1 VGRGWGSSE
10 SDAATRSTPAVSIH
24 HRATKTITIAATR
37 RIMADR
43 KKPPVLLMMLPLVG
57 LGVLLAVQYFTATR
71 AQTEEPTT
79 VQAPV
84 QAPVPTEAQA
94 PEEQAPEE
102 QAPEKPEGTAGEA
115 APAQLSPTDSRSRVR
130 SQRLYRLENDQFVAS
145 FTDLNTAMVSL
156 EVKGERYLDEE
167 GNPFELVT
175 TDKEAY
181 LPLAP
186 SFSGVKVPADARWKI
201 VESSS
206 ERLSFQWAG
215 DGVSVTR
222 TWELA
227 EPPYQLHS
235 TIEVRNNDPNSRSV
249 GLGITSAHYVRR
261 EAEKGGFFGRP
272 SPALSHGICQ
282 RGDETIRED
291 REGLLSEDESRPMQP
306 HSYGPGVDYVALSSV
321 YFAIIAA
328 PEGQTAERCDMLTTE
343 RGGTLNEPDGSLF
356 EARLAYAPLEMS
368 SGETATF
375 RTAVYAGPKDFDAL
389 EQFGHGASNVIDLGW
404 FSFIARGMSW
414 LLRTIYGFIGNWGV
428 AIILLTLLVRV
439 LLLPFVIPQFRNMAK
454 QRALKPEI
462 DKINELFK
470 DDREKKGAAMMEL
483 WRKHKVN
490 PLGGCLPV
498 LLQMPIFFALY
509 QTLSTSIELYHAPFV
524 WWWSDLSSPDPFYVL
539 PIILGALMFI
549 QQKLTPIQ
557 MEATQAK
564 VMLYAMP
571 LMMTFFMLL
580 LPAGLCLYMVTSSAV
595 GITQQRYMYWKMDQ
609 ETSALATTSG
619 DTDDDSDQ
627 AADKAD
633 AAAPKRA
640 KPRRKKRTRR
650 GRA

>member
-1 VGRGWGSSE
+1 M
-10 SDAATRSTPAVSIH
+10 D
-24 HRATKTITIAATR
+24 
-37 RIMADR
+37 DR
-43 KKPPVLLMMLPLVG
+43 KQPPVGLMLLPLVA
-57 LGVLLAVQYFTATR
+57 LGAMLAVQYFAPPK
-71 AQTEEPTT
+71 AQTEEP
-79 VQAPV
+79 A
-84 QAPVPTEAQA
+84 A
-94 PEEQAPEE
+94 EQAPEQAANEAPE
-102 QAPEKPEGTAGEA
+102 QAAEPGD
-115 APAQLSPTDSRSRVR
+115 APAQLSPIDSRSRTEN
-130 SQRLYRLENDQFVAS
+130 QQLHQLEDDRFVAS

-156 EVKGERYLDEE
+156 QVKGERYLDKE
-167 GNPFELVT
+167 GHPFELVT
-175 TDKEAY
+175 TDKESY

-186 SFSGVKVPADARWKI
+186 SFSGVTVPPDARWEV
-201 VESSS
+201 VESSK
-206 ERLSFQWAG
+206 ERIRFQWAG

-227 EPPYQLHS
+227 QPPYQLRS
-235 TIEVRNNDPNSRSV
+235 SIEVRNDRPDARSV
-249 GLGITSAHYVRR
+249 GLSITSAHYVRR
-261 EAEKGGFFGRP
+261 ADEKGGFFGRP
-272 SPALSHGICQ
+272 SPVLSHGICQ
-282 RGDETIRED
+282 QGDETIRED
-291 REGLLSEDESRPMQP
+291 RDGLLSEDEARPMQP
-306 HSYGPGVDYVALSSV
+306 QSYGPGVEYVALSNV

-328 PEGQTAERCDMLTTE
+328 PEGETAERCDMLSSD
-343 RGGTLNEPDGSLF
+343 RGGTMKDPDGSLF
-356 EARLAYAPLEMS
+356 ETKLAYAPKDIGP
-368 SGETATF
+368 GETVTF
-375 RTAVYAGPKDFDAL
+375 RTAVYAGPKDYDAL
-389 EQFGHGASNVIDLGW
+389 QEFGHLASNVIDLGW

-462 DKINELFK
+462 DKINELYK

-509 QTLSTSIELYHAPFV
+509 QTLSTSIELYHAPFI
-524 WWWSDLSSPDPFYVL
+524 WWWIDLSSPDPLYVL

-549 QQKLTPIQ
+549 QQKLTPVQ
-557 MEATQAK
+557 MDATQAK

-580 LPAGLCLYMVTSSAV
+580 LPTGLCLYMVTSSAI
-595 GITQQRYMYWKMDQ
+595 GITQQRYMYWKMDK
-609 ETSALATTSG
+609 ETAALATVSG
-619 DTDDDSDQ
+619 DSTDDNDDH
-627 AADKAD
+627 AADD
-633 AAAPKRA
+633 SEAASPKQA

>member
-1 VGRGWGSSE
+1 M
-10 SDAATRSTPAVSIH
+10 D
-24 HRATKTITIAATR
+24 
-37 RIMADR
+37 DR
-43 KKPPVLLMMLPLVG
+43 KNPPIWLMMLPLIG
-57 LGVLLAVQYFTATR
+57 LGVLLTYQYFAPKPPPPEPTPAAASASATVTATGAAAAEVAPSDAAAR
-71 AQTEEPTT
+71 AD
-79 VQAPV
+79 A
-84 QAPVPTEAQA
+84 
-94 PEEQAPEE
+94 EQRYE
-102 QAPEKPEGTAGEA
+102 
-115 APAQLSPTDSRSRVR
+115 
-130 SQRLYRLENDQFVAS
+130 LENDRVIAS
-145 FTDLNTAMVSL
+145 FTNLNTAMVSL
-156 EVKGERYLDEE
+156 KVKGDRYLDAD
-167 GNPFELVT
+167 GNHHELVT
-175 TDKEAY
+175 TEKEQY

-186 SFSGVKVPADARWKI
+186 ELSGVTIPADAVWSVAEATKDR
-201 VESSS
+201 V
-206 ERLSFQWAG
+206 RFHWAG

-227 EPPYQLHS
+227 EPPYQLLS
-235 TIEVRNNDPNSRSV
+235 AIEVRNDASSSKSI

-282 RGDETIRED
+282 YGEETIRED
-291 REGLLSEDESRPMQP
+291 REGLLSEDETRPMQP
-306 HSYGPGVDYVALSSV
+306 HSFGPGVEFVALSSV

-328 PEGQTAERCDMLTTE
+328 PEGATAERCDLLSSD
-343 RGGTLNEPDGSLF
+343 RGGTVQDPDGSLF
-356 EARLAYAPLEMS
+356 ESRLVYAPQQLAP
-368 SGETATF
+368 GTTATF
-375 RTAVYAGPKDFDAL
+375 RTAVYAGPKDYDAL
-389 EQFGHGASNVIDLGW
+389 ETFGHQATNVIDLGW

-414 LLRTIYGFIGNWGV
+414 LLRAIYGFVGNWGF
-428 AIILLTLLVRV
+428 AIVLLTLLVRV
-439 LLLPFVIPQFRNMAK
+439 LLLPAVIPQFKNMAK

-462 DKINELFK
+462 DKINELYK

-524 WWWSDLSSPDPFYVL
+524 LWWTDLSSPDPFYVL
-539 PIILGALMFI
+539 PITLGALMFI
-549 QQKLTPIQ
+549 QQKLTPVQ
-557 MEATQAK
+557 MDATQAK

-580 LPAGLCLYMVTSSAV
+580 LPTGLCLYMVTSSAV

-609 ETSALATTSG
+609 GPPLLA
-619 DTDDDSDQ
+619 TDDDGDDDGDDDQ
-627 AADKAD
+627 AADDSK

-640 KPRRKKRTRR
+640 KPRGKKRTRR

>member
-1 VGRGWGSSE
+1 MDERK
-10 SDAATRSTPAVSIH
+10 PLP
-24 HRATKTITIAATR
+24 IA
-37 RIMADR
+37 
-43 KKPPVLLMMLPLVG
+43 LLVLPLVA
-57 LGVLLAVQYFTATR
+57 LGAMLAVQYFSPPK
-71 AQTEEPTT
+71 AQTEEP
-79 VQAPV
+79 A
-84 QAPVPTEAQA
+84 TERAA
-94 PEEQAPEE
+94 EQAPEE
-102 QAPEKPEGTAGEA
+102 ASQDSENTAGEA
-115 APAQLSPTDSRSRVR
+115 TPAQLLPTDSRSRTE
-130 SQRLYRLENDQFVAS
+130 SQQLYTLENNRLIAS
-145 FTDLNTAMVSL
+145 FTNLNTAMVGL
-156 EVKGERYLDEE
+156 QVKGERYLDEE

-186 SFSGVKVPADARWKI
+186 VLSGVTVPPDAHWQ
-201 VESSS
+201 VLEASNQ
-206 ERLSFQWAG
+206 RLRFQWAG
-215 DGVSVTR
+215 DGVLVTR

-235 TIEVRNNDPNSRSV
+235 SIDVRNDDPRARSI
-249 GLGITSAHYVRR
+249 GLSITSAHYVRR
-261 EAEKGGFFGRP
+261 EDEKGGFIGRP

-282 RGDETIRED
+282 QGDETIRED
-291 REGLLSEDESRPMQP
+291 RDGLLSEDESRPMQP
-306 HSYGPGVDYVALSSV
+306 HSYGPGVEYVALSSV

-328 PEGQTAERCDMLTTE
+328 PEGQTAERCDMLATE
-343 RGGTLNEPDGSLF
+343 RGGTLEDPDGSLF
-356 EARLAYAPLEMS
+356 EAKLVYAPQEIG

-375 RTAVYAGPKDFDAL
+375 RTAVYAGPKDYDAL
-389 EQFGHGASNVIDLGW
+389 QEFGHLASNVIDLGW

-462 DKINELFK
+462 DKINELYK

-524 WWWSDLSSPDPFYVL
+524 LWWVDLSSPDPMYVL
-539 PIILGALMFI
+539 PIILGALMFM
-549 QQKLTPIQ
+549 QQKLTPVQ
-557 MEATQAK
+557 MDATQAK

-571 LMMTFFMLL
+571 LMMTFFMLM
-580 LPAGLCLYMVTSSAV
+580 LPTGLCLYMVTSSAI

-609 ETSALATTSG
+609 ETAALVTTS
-619 DTDDDSDQ
+619 DDPDDDDSDH
-627 AADKAD
+627 AADD
-633 AAAPKRA
+633 SEAASPKQA

>member
-1 VGRGWGSSE
+1 M
-10 SDAATRSTPAVSIH
+10 
-24 HRATKTITIAATR
+24 R
-37 RIMADR
+37 RIMDD
-43 KKPPVLLMMLPLVG
+43 KKQLPIALLMLPLVA
-57 LGVLLAVQYFTATR
+57 LGAMLAVQYFAPPK
-71 AQTEEPTT
+71 AQTEEPAAE
-79 VQAPV
+79 QAR
-84 QAPVPTEAQA
+84 
-94 PEEQAPEE
+94 EQAPEQPE
-102 QAPEKPEGTAGEA
+102 ATADAPV
-115 APAQLSPTDSRSRVR
+115 PAQLSPTDSRSRAE
-130 SQRLYRLENDQFVAS
+130 SQKLFRLEDDRVVVS
-145 FTDLNTAMVSL
+145 FTDLNTAMASL
-156 EVKGERYLDEE
+156 QVKGERYLDEE

-175 TDKEAY
+175 ADKEAY

-186 SFSGVKVPADARWKI
+186 AFSGVKVPPDARWRV
-201 VESSS
+201 VESSNDKL
-206 ERLSFQWAG
+206 RFQWAG

-227 EPPYQLHS
+227 EPPYQLRS
-235 TIEVRNNDPNSRSV
+235 SIEVRNDDSRARSV
-249 GLGITSAHYVRR
+249 GLDITSAHYVRR
-261 EAEKGGFFGRP
+261 EDEKGGFFGRP

-282 RGDETIRED
+282 QADETIRED
-291 REGLLSEDESRPMQP
+291 RDGLLSEDPARPLQP

-321 YFAIIAA
+321 YFAIVAA
-328 PEGQTAERCDMLTTE
+328 PEGETAERCDLLTTE
-343 RGGTLNEPDGSLF
+343 RGGTLKEPDGSLF
-356 EARLAYAPLEMS
+356 ETTLAYAPQEIGT
-368 SGETATF
+368 GETVTF

-389 EQFGHGASNVIDLGW
+389 EQFGHQASNIIDLGW
-404 FSFIARGMSW
+404 FSFIAKGMSW
-414 LLRTIYGFIGNWGV
+414 LLRTIYGFVGNWGV

-439 LLLPFVIPQFRNMAK
+439 LLLPAVIPQFRNMAK

-462 DKINELFK
+462 DKINELYK

-524 WWWSDLSSPDPFYVL
+524 LWWVDLSSPDPMYVL
-539 PIILGALMFI
+539 PVMLGALMFV
-549 QQKLTPIQ
+549 QQKLTPVQ
-557 MEATQAK
+557 MDATQAK

-580 LPAGLCLYMVTSSAV
+580 LPTGLCLYMVTSSAI

-609 ETSALATTSG
+609 ETAALATAPDDA
-619 DTDDDSDQ
+619 DTDEPDHAADDSD
-627 AADKAD
+627 AAS
-633 AAAPKRA
+633 PKQA

>member
-1 VGRGWGSSE
+1 MDE
-10 SDAATRSTPAVSIH
+10 KKQPP
-24 HRATKTITIAATR
+24 IA
-37 RIMADR
+37 
-43 KKPPVLLMMLPLVG
+43 LLMLPLVA
-57 LGVLLAVQYFTATR
+57 LGAMLAFQYFAPPK
-71 AQTEEPTT
+71 AQTEEPATE
-79 VQAPV
+79 QA
-84 QAPVPTEAQA
+84 A
-94 PEEQAPEE
+94 EQAPE
-102 QAPEKPEGTAGEA
+102 QPKA
-115 APAQLSPTDSRSRVR
+115 ANDDTTPAQLSPTDSRSRAA
-130 SQRLYRLENDQFVAS
+130 SQKLYRLEDDRIVAS
-145 FTDLNTAMVSL
+145 FTDLNTALVSL
-156 EVKGERYLDEE
+156 QVKGDRYLDEE

-186 SFSGVKVPADARWKI
+186 SLSGVAVPPDARWQV
-201 VESSS
+201 VESSN
-206 ERLSFQWAG
+206 ERLRFEWAG
-215 DGVSVTR
+215 DEVSVTR

-227 EPPYQLHS
+227 EPPYQLRS
-235 TIEVRNNDPNSRSV
+235 SIEVRNDEPQVRTV
-249 GLGITSAHYVRR
+249 GLSITSAHYVRR
-261 EAEKGGFFGRP
+261 EDEKGGFFGRP

-282 RGDETIRED
+282 QGDETIRED
-291 REGLLSEDESRPMQP
+291 RDGLLSEDELRPMQP
-306 HSYGPGVDYVALSSV
+306 HSFGPGVEYVALSSV

-343 RGGTLNEPDGSLF
+343 RGGTLKDPDGSLF
-356 EARLAYAPLEMS
+356 EARLAYAPQEIG
-368 SGETATF
+368 SGDTITF

-389 EQFGHGASNVIDLGW
+389 EEFGHSASNVIDLGW

-439 LLLPFVIPQFRNMAK
+439 LLLPAVIPQFRNMAK

-462 DKINELFK
+462 DKINELYK

-509 QTLSTSIELYHAPFV
+509 QTLSTSIELYHAPFI
-524 WWWSDLSSPDPFYVL
+524 WWWSDLSSPDPMYVL
-539 PIILGALMFI
+539 PLMLGALMFI
-549 QQKLTPIQ
+549 QQKLTPVQ
-557 MEATQAK
+557 MDATQAK

-580 LPAGLCLYMVTSSAV
+580 LPTGLCLYMVTSSAI

-609 ETSALATTSG
+609 ETSALATTSD
-619 DTDDDSDQ
+619 DTDIDPDTDESDQ
-627 AADKAD
+627 AAAD
-633 AAAPKRA
+633 SEAASPKRA

>member
-1 VGRGWGSSE
+1 M
-10 SDAATRSTPAVSIH
+10 D
-24 HRATKTITIAATR
+24 
-37 RIMADR
+37 DR
-43 KKPPVLLMMLPLVG
+43 KKPPIALLVLPLVA
-57 LGVLLAVQYFTATR
+57 LGAMLAVQYFAPPK
-71 AQTEEPTT
+71 AQTEEPAAEQVAGQT
-79 VQAPV
+79 
-84 QAPVPTEAQA
+84 
-94 PEEQAPEE
+94 EEQAPEDSVDT
-102 QAPEKPEGTAGEA
+102 GGEA
-115 APAQLSPTDSRSRVR
+115 APAQLAPVDARSRAK
-130 SQRLYRLENDQFVAS
+130 SQQLYKLENDRFVAS
-145 FTDLNTAMVSL
+145 FTNLNTAMVSL
-156 EVKGERYLDEE
+156 QVKGERYLDEE

-186 SFSGVKVPADARWKI
+186 VLSGVTVPPDAHWQV
-201 VESSS
+201 VEASN
-206 ERLSFQWAG
+206 ERLRFQWAG

-222 TWELA
+222 TWDLA

-235 TIEVRNNDPNSRSV
+235 SIEVRNDDPRARSI
-249 GLGITSAHYVRR
+249 GLSITSAHYVRR
-261 EAEKGGFFGRP
+261 EDEKGGFIGRP

-282 RGDETIRED
+282 QGDETIRED
-291 REGLLSEDESRPMQP
+291 RDGLLSEDESRPMQP
-306 HSYGPGVDYVALSSV
+306 HSYGPGVEYVALSSV

-328 PEGQTAERCDMLTTE
+328 PEGQTAERCDMLATE
-343 RGGTLNEPDGSLF
+343 RGGTLEDPDGSLF
-356 EARLAYAPLEMS
+356 ETKLAYPPQEVG
-368 SGETATF
+368 SGDTVAF

-389 EQFGHGASNVIDLGW
+389 EEFGHQASNVIDLGW

-462 DKINELFK
+462 DKINELYK

-524 WWWSDLSSPDPFYVL
+524 FWWSDLSSPDPLYVL

-549 QQKLTPIQ
+549 QQKLTPVQ
-557 MEATQAK
+557 MDATQAK

-571 LMMTFFMLL
+571 LMMTFFMLM
-580 LPAGLCLYMVTSSAV
+580 LPTGLCLYMVTSSAI

-609 ETSALATTSG
+609 ETAALATTPD
-619 DTDDDSDQ
+619 DTDDDDSDH
-627 AADKAD
+627 AADD
-633 AAAPKRA
+633 SEAASPKQA

>member
-1 VGRGWGSSE
+1 MDE
-10 SDAATRSTPAVSIH
+10 
-24 HRATKTITIAATR
+24 
-37 RIMADR
+37 R
-43 KKPPVLLMMLPLVG
+43 KPLPVALLVLPLVA
-57 LGVLLAVQYFTATR
+57 LGAMLAVQYFSPPK
-71 AQTEEPTT
+71 AQTEEP
-79 VQAPV
+79 A
-84 QAPVPTEAQA
+84 TERAA
-94 PEEQAPEE
+94 EQAPEE
-102 QAPEKPEGTAGEA
+102 ASQDSENTAGEA
-115 APAQLSPTDSRSRVR
+115 TPAQLLPTDSRSRTE
-130 SQRLYRLENDQFVAS
+130 SQQLYTLENDRLIAS
-145 FTDLNTAMVSL
+145 FTNLNTAMVSL
-156 EVKGERYLDEE
+156 QVKGERYLDEE

-186 SFSGVKVPADARWKI
+186 VLSGVTVPPDAHWQ
-201 VESSS
+201 VLEASNQ
-206 ERLSFQWAG
+206 RLRFQWAG
-215 DGVSVTR
+215 DGVLVTR

-235 TIEVRNNDPNSRSV
+235 SIDVRNDDPRARSI
-249 GLGITSAHYVRR
+249 GLSITSAHYVRR
-261 EAEKGGFFGRP
+261 EDEKGGFIGRP

-282 RGDETIRED
+282 QGDETIRED
-291 REGLLSEDESRPMQP
+291 RDGLLSEDESRPMQP
-306 HSYGPGVDYVALSSV
+306 HSYGPGVEYVALSSV

-328 PEGQTAERCDMLTTE
+328 PEGQTAERCDMLATE
-343 RGGTLNEPDGSLF
+343 RGGTLEDPDGSLF
-356 EARLAYAPLEMS
+356 EAKLVYAPQEIG

-375 RTAVYAGPKDFDAL
+375 RTAVYAGPKDYDAL
-389 EQFGHGASNVIDLGW
+389 QEFGHLASNVIDLGW

-462 DKINELFK
+462 DKINELYK

-524 WWWSDLSSPDPFYVL
+524 LWWVDLSSPDPMYVL

-549 QQKLTPIQ
+549 QQKLTPVQ
-557 MEATQAK
+557 MDATQAK

-571 LMMTFFMLL
+571 LMMTFFMLM
-580 LPAGLCLYMVTSSAV
+580 LPTGLCLYMVTSSAI

-609 ETSALATTSG
+609 ETAALVTTS
-619 DTDDDSDQ
+619 DDPDDDDSDH
-627 AADKAD
+627 AADD
-633 AAAPKRA
+633 SEAASPKQA

>member
-1 VGRGWGSSE
+1 M
-10 SDAATRSTPAVSIH
+10 D
-24 HRATKTITIAATR
+24 
-37 RIMADR
+37 DR
-43 KKPPVLLMMLPLVG
+43 KQPPVALLMLPLVA
-57 LGVLLAVQYFTATR
+57 LGAMLAFQYFAPPK
-71 AQTEEPTT
+71 AQTEEP
-79 VQAPV
+79 VA
-84 QAPVPTEAQA
+84 
-94 PEEQAPEE
+94 EQA
-102 QAPEKPEGTAGEA
+102 
-115 APAQLSPTDSRSRVR
+115 AQPTDEKAPDDSTDAASEASGAEISATDARSRTE
-130 SQRLYRLENDQFVAS
+130 SQELYKLENDQFIAS
-145 FTDLNTAMVSL
+145 FTNLNTAMVSL
-156 EVKGERYLDEE
+156 QVKGERYLDQE

-186 SFSGVKVPADARWKI
+186 VLSGVTVPPDAVWQVI
-201 VESSS
+201 ESSN
-206 ERLSFQWAG
+206 ERLRFQWAG

-235 TIEVRNNDPNSRSV
+235 SIEVRNDDPRARSI
-249 GLGITSAHYVRR
+249 GLSITSAHYVRR
-261 EAEKGGFFGRP
+261 EDEKGGFFGRP

-282 RGDETIRED
+282 QGDETIRED
-291 REGLLSEDESRPMQP
+291 RDGLLSEDELRPMQP
-306 HSYGPGVDYVALSSV
+306 HSYGPGVEYVALSSV

-328 PEGQTAERCDMLTTE
+328 PEGQTAERCDILTTE
-343 RGGTLNEPDGSLF
+343 RGGTVKEPDGSLF
-356 EARLAYAPLEMS
+356 EARLAYAPQEIG
-368 SGETATF
+368 SGETVAF
-375 RTAVYAGPKDFDAL
+375 RTAVYAGPKDYDAL
-389 EQFGHGASNVIDLGW
+389 QEFGHLASNVIDLGW

-462 DKINELFK
+462 DKINELYK

-524 WWWSDLSSPDPFYVL
+524 LWWVDLSSPDPLYVL

-549 QQKLTPIQ
+549 QQKLTPVQ
-557 MEATQAK
+557 MDATQAK

-580 LPAGLCLYMVTSSAV
+580 LPTGLCLYMVTSSAI

-609 ETSALATTSG
+609 ETAALATSS
-619 DTDDDSDQ
+619 DDADDNDSDQ
-627 AADKAD
+627 AAEDSKA
-633 AAAPKRA
+633 AEPKRA

>member
-1 VGRGWGSSE
+1 M
-10 SDAATRSTPAVSIH
+10 D
-24 HRATKTITIAATR
+24 
-37 RIMADR
+37 DR
-43 KKPPVLLMMLPLVG
+43 KRPPMTLMVLPLVA
-57 LGVLLAVQYFTATR
+57 LVALVVVQQFMPPKAETGEVVAQKAETPADTTPAPPRLNPEDTR
-71 AQTEEPTT
+71 AR
-79 VQAPV
+79 
-84 QAPVPTEAQA
+84 
-94 PEEQAPEE
+94 
-102 QAPEKPEGTAGEA
+102 GESQ
-115 APAQLSPTDSRSRVR
+115 QLF
-130 SQRLYRLENDQFVAS
+130 QLENDRLVAT

-156 EVKGERYLDEE
+156 QVKGDRYLDEE

-175 TDKEAY
+175 TDKERY

-186 SFSGVKVPADARWKI
+186 LFSGVTIPPDAQWTAI
-201 VESSS
+201 EATD
-206 ERLSFQWAG
+206 ERIRFHWAG
-215 DGVSVTR
+215 DGVSITR

-227 EPPYQLHS
+227 EPPYQLLS
-235 TIEVRNNDPNSRSV
+235 SIEIRNDEAETKTIGVD
-249 GLGITSAHYVRR
+249 ITSAHYVRR
-261 EAEKGGFFGRP
+261 EDEKGGFFGRP

-282 RGDETIRED
+282 KGDETIRED

-306 HSYGPGVDYVALSSV
+306 HSFGPGIDFVALSNV

-328 PEGQTAERCDMLTTE
+328 PDKGTAERCDMLTTN
-343 RGGTLNEPDGSLF
+343 RGGTVREPDGSLF
-356 EARLAYAPLEMS
+356 EAKLAYAPREI
-368 SGETATF
+368 GPGDTATF
-375 RTAVYAGPKDFDAL
+375 GTAVYAGPKDYEAL
-389 EQFGHGASNVIDLGW
+389 QGFGHNAVNVIDLGW

-414 LLRTIYGFIGNWGV
+414 LLRAIYGFVANWGL
-428 AIILLTLLVRV
+428 AIILLTVLVRV

-462 DKINELFK
+462 DKINELYK

-524 WWWSDLSSPDPFYVL
+524 WWWSDLSAPDPFYVL
-539 PIILGALMFI
+539 PVVLGALMFI
-549 QQKLTPIQ
+549 QQKLTPVQ
-557 MEATQAK
+557 MDATQAK

-580 LPAGLCLYMVTSSAV
+580 LPTGLCLYMVTSSAI
-595 GITQQRYMYWKMDQ
+595 GITQQRYMYWRMDQ
-609 ETSALATTSG
+609 EAPIPEASTDKG
-619 DTDDDSDQ
+619 GDDDTDQ
-627 AADKAD
+627 AAEKVK

-640 KPRRKKRTRR
+640 QPRRKKRTRR

>member
-1 VGRGWGSSE
+1 M
-10 SDAATRSTPAVSIH
+10 D
-24 HRATKTITIAATR
+24 
-37 RIMADR
+37 DR
-43 KKPPVLLMMLPLVG
+43 KNPPIWLMMLPLIG
-57 LGVLLAVQYFTATR
+57 LGVLLTYQYFAPKPPPPEPTPASASATVTATGAAAAEVAPSDAAAR
-71 AQTEEPTT
+71 AD
-79 VQAPV
+79 A
-84 QAPVPTEAQA
+84 
-94 PEEQAPEE
+94 EQRYE
-102 QAPEKPEGTAGEA
+102 
-115 APAQLSPTDSRSRVR
+115 
-130 SQRLYRLENDQFVAS
+130 LENDRVIAS
-145 FTDLNTAMVSL
+145 FTNLNTAMVSL
-156 EVKGERYLDEE
+156 KVKGDRYLDAD
-167 GNPFELVT
+167 GNHHELVT
-175 TDKEAY
+175 TEKEQY

-186 SFSGVKVPADARWKI
+186 ELSGVTIPADAVWSVAEATKDR
-201 VESSS
+201 V
-206 ERLSFQWAG
+206 RFHWAG

-227 EPPYQLHS
+227 EPPYQLLS
-235 TIEVRNNDPNSRSV
+235 AIEVRNDASSSKSI

-282 RGDETIRED
+282 YGEETIRED
-291 REGLLSEDESRPMQP
+291 REGLLSEDETRPMQP
-306 HSYGPGVDYVALSSV
+306 HSFGPGVEFVALSSV

-328 PEGQTAERCDMLTTE
+328 PEGATAERCDLLSSD
-343 RGGTLNEPDGSLF
+343 RGGTVQDPDGSLF
-356 EARLAYAPLEMS
+356 ESRLVYAPQQLAP
-368 SGETATF
+368 GTTATF
-375 RTAVYAGPKDFDAL
+375 RTAVYAGPKDYDAL
-389 EQFGHGASNVIDLGW
+389 ETFGHQATNVIDLGW

-414 LLRTIYGFIGNWGV
+414 LLRAIYGFVGNWGF
-428 AIILLTLLVRV
+428 AIVLLTLLVRV
-439 LLLPFVIPQFRNMAK
+439 LLLPAVIPQFKNMAK

-462 DKINELFK
+462 DKINELYK

-524 WWWSDLSSPDPFYVL
+524 LWWTDLSSPDPFYVL
-539 PIILGALMFI
+539 PITLGALMFI
-549 QQKLTPIQ
+549 QQKLTPVQ
-557 MEATQAK
+557 MDATQAK

-580 LPAGLCLYMVTSSAV
+580 LPTGLCLYMVTSSAV

-609 ETSALATTSG
+609 GPPLLA
-619 DTDDDSDQ
+619 TDDDGDDDGDDDQ
-627 AADKAD
+627 AADDSK

-640 KPRRKKRTRR
+640 KPRGKKRTRR

>member
-1 VGRGWGSSE
+1 
-10 SDAATRSTPAVSIH
+10 
-24 HRATKTITIAATR
+24 
-37 RIMADR
+37 M
-43 KKPPVLLMMLPLVG
+43 LLPLVA
-57 LGVLLAVQYFTATR
+57 LGAMLAFQYFAPPT
-71 AQTEEPTT
+71 AQTEEPAAE
-79 VQAPV
+79 QA
-84 QAPVPTEAQA
+84 
-94 PEEQAPEE
+94 EEQVAV
-102 QAPEKPEGTAGEA
+102 QDD
-115 APAQLSPTDSRSRVR
+115 APAAETAAAQISPAEVRSRADSENV
-130 SQRLYRLENDQFVAS
+130 YKLESDRIIAS
-145 FTDLNTAMVSL
+145 FTDLNTALVSL
-156 EVKGERYLDEE
+156 QVKGERYLDAE
-167 GNPFELVT
+167 GKPFEMVT

-181 LPLAP
+181 LPLTP
-186 SFSGVKVPADARWKI
+186 SFSGVKVPADARWRM
-201 VESSS
+201 VESSAKK
-206 ERLSFQWAG
+206 LSFEWAG

-227 EPPYQLHS
+227 EPPFQLHS
-235 TIEVRNNDPNSRSV
+235 SIAIRNNDPSSRTV
-249 GLGITSAHYVRR
+249 GMGITSAHYVPR
-261 EAEKGGFFGRP
+261 ADEKAGMIGRP

-282 RGDETIRED
+282 QGDDTIRED
-291 REGLLSEDESRPMQP
+291 REDLLSEDELRPMQP
-306 HSYGPGVDYVALSSV
+306 HSYGPGVEYVALSSV

-328 PEGQTAERCDMLTTE
+328 PEGDTAERCDMLTTD
-343 RGGTLNEPDGSLF
+343 RGGTVKDPDGSLF
-356 EARLAYAPLEMS
+356 EARLAYAPREIGP
-368 SGETATF
+368 GETTTF
-375 RTAVYAGPKDFDAL
+375 RTAVYAGPKDYDAL
-389 EQFGHGASNVIDLGW
+389 QEFGHSASNVIDLGW

-439 LLLPFVIPQFRNMAK
+439 FLLPFVIPQFRNMAK

-462 DKINELFK
+462 DKINELYK

-524 WWWSDLSSPDPFYVL
+524 LWWTDLSSPDPYYVL
-539 PIILGALMFI
+539 PVILGALMFI
-549 QQKLTPIQ
+549 QQKLTPVQ
-557 MEATQAK
+557 MDATQAK

-580 LPAGLCLYMVTSSAV
+580 LPTGLCLYMVTSSAI

-609 ETSALATTSG
+609 ETSALATSS
-619 DTDDDSDQ
+619 DDDDDDTDQ
-627 AADKAD
+627 AAESTE
-633 AAAPKRA
+633 AAAPKQA

>member
-1 VGRGWGSSE
+1 M
-10 SDAATRSTPAVSIH
+10 D
-24 HRATKTITIAATR
+24 
-37 RIMADR
+37 DR
-43 KKPPVLLMMLPLVG
+43 KQPPVGLMLLPLVA
-57 LGVLLAVQYFTATR
+57 LGAMLAVQYFAPPK
-71 AQTEEPTT
+71 AQTEEPAAE
-79 VQAPV
+79 QALE
-84 QAPVPTEAQA
+84 QAANEA
-94 PEEQAPEE
+94 PEQAAEP
-102 QAPEKPEGTAGEA
+102 GD
-115 APAQLSPTDSRSRVR
+115 APAQLSPIDSRSRTEN
-130 SQRLYRLENDQFVAS
+130 QQLHQLEDDRFVAS

-156 EVKGERYLDEE
+156 QVKGERYLDKE
-167 GNPFELVT
+167 GQPFELVT
-175 TDKEAY
+175 TDKESY

-186 SFSGVKVPADARWKI
+186 SFSGVTLPPDARWEV
-201 VESSS
+201 VESSK
-206 ERLSFQWAG
+206 ERLRFQWAG

-227 EPPYQLHS
+227 QPPYQLRS
-235 TIEVRNNDPNSRSV
+235 SIEVRNDRPDARSV

-261 EAEKGGFFGRP
+261 ADEKGGFFGRP
-272 SPALSHGICQ
+272 SPVLSHGICQ
-282 RGDETIRED
+282 HGDETIRED
-291 REGLLSEDESRPMQP
+291 RDGLLSEDEARPMQP
-306 HSYGPGVDYVALSSV
+306 HSYGPGVEYVALSNV

-328 PEGQTAERCDMLTTE
+328 PEGETAERCDMLSSD
-343 RGGTLNEPDGSLF
+343 RGGTVKDPDGSLF
-356 EARLAYAPLEMS
+356 ETKLAYAPKEIGP
-368 SGETATF
+368 GETVTF
-375 RTAVYAGPKDFDAL
+375 RTAVYAGPKDYDAL
-389 EQFGHGASNVIDLGW
+389 QEFGHLASNVIDLGW

-462 DKINELFK
+462 DKINELYK

-509 QTLSTSIELYHAPFV
+509 QTLSTSIELYHAPFI
-524 WWWSDLSSPDPFYVL
+524 WWWIDLSSPDPLYVL

-549 QQKLTPIQ
+549 QQKLTPVQ
-557 MEATQAK
+557 MDATQAK

-580 LPAGLCLYMVTSSAV
+580 LPTGLCLYMVTSSAI
-595 GITQQRYMYWKMDQ
+595 GITQQRYMYWKMDK
-609 ETSALATTSG
+609 ETAALATVSG
-619 DTDDDSDQ
+619 DSTDDNDDH
-627 AADKAD
+627 AADD
-633 AAAPKRA
+633 SEAASPKQA

>member
-1 VGRGWGSSE
+1 M
-10 SDAATRSTPAVSIH
+10 
-24 HRATKTITIAATR
+24 R
-37 RIMADR
+37 RTMDDR
-43 KKPPVLLMMLPLVG
+43 KKLPITLLVLPLAA
-57 LGVLLAVQYFTATR
+57 LGAMLAVQYFSPPK
-71 AQTEEPTT
+71 AQTEEP
-79 VQAPV
+79 A
-84 QAPVPTEAQA
+84 TEQTA
-94 PEEQAPEE
+94 EQAPEDSI
-102 QAPEKPEGTAGEA
+102 GTAGQA
-115 APAQLSPTDSRSRVR
+115 LPAQLAPVDLRSRME
-130 SQRLYRLENDQFVAS
+130 SQRVYKLENDRFVAS
-145 FTDLNTAMVSL
+145 FTNLNTAMVSL
-156 EVKGERYLDEE
+156 QVKGKRYLDKE

-181 LPLAP
+181 LPLTP
-186 SFSGVKVPADARWKI
+186 VLSGVTVPPDAHWE
-201 VESSS
+201 VLEASN
-206 ERLSFQWAG
+206 ERLRFQWVG
-215 DGVSVTR
+215 DGVSLTR

-235 TIEVRNNDPNSRSV
+235 SIEVRNDDPRARSI
-249 GLGITSAHYVRR
+249 GLSLTSAHYVRR
-261 EAEKGGFFGRP
+261 EDEKGGFIGRP

-282 RGDETIRED
+282 HGDETIRED
-291 REGLLSEDESRPMQP
+291 RDGLLSEDELRPMQP
-306 HSYGPGVDYVALSSV
+306 HSYGPGVEYVALSSV

-328 PEGQTAERCDMLTTE
+328 PEGQAAERCDLLATE
-343 RGGTLNEPDGSLF
+343 RGGTLQDPDGSLF
-356 EARLAYAPLEMS
+356 EAKLVYAPQEIG
-368 SGETATF
+368 SGETVTF
-375 RTAVYAGPKDFDAL
+375 RTAVYAGPKDYDAL
-389 EQFGHGASNVIDLGW
+389 QEFGHLASNVIDLGW

-549 QQKLTPIQ
+549 QQKLTPVQ
-557 MEATQAK
+557 MDATQAK

-571 LMMTFFMLL
+571 LMMTFFMLM
-580 LPAGLCLYMVTSSAV
+580 LPTGLCLYMVTSSAI

-609 ETSALATTSG
+609 ETAASATTS
-619 DTDDDSDQ
+619 DDDDDDKDNDDQ
-627 AADKAD
+627 AAAD
-633 AAAPKRA
+633 SEVAGTKRA

>member
-1 VGRGWGSSE
+1 M
-10 SDAATRSTPAVSIH
+10 D
-24 HRATKTITIAATR
+24 
-37 RIMADR
+37 DR
-43 KKPPVLLMMLPLVG
+43 KQPPIALMMLPLVALAG
-57 LGVLLAVQYFTATR
+57 LVAFQYFAPPK
-71 AQTEEPTT
+71 AQTEEPAAE
-79 VQAPV
+79 QAAGQTP
-84 QAPVPTEAQA
+84 AQA
-94 PEEQAPEE
+94 PELSKDTGGTALSGER
-102 QAPEKPEGTAGEA
+102 TAGERTA
-115 APAQLSPTDSRSRVR
+115 VPLRRAQLSPTDSRSRVE
-130 SQRLYRLENDQFVAS
+130 SQRLYQLENDRFVAS
-145 FTDLNTAMVSL
+145 FTDLNTAMASL
-156 EVKGERYLDEE
+156 QVKGERYHDPE
-167 GNPFELVT
+167 GKPVELVT

-186 SFSGVKVPADARWKI
+186 SFSGVTVPPDARWRV
-201 VESSS
+201 VESSK
-206 ERLSFQWAG
+206 ERLRFQWAG

-227 EPPYQLHS
+227 EPPYQFHS
-235 TIEVRNNDPNSRSV
+235 SIEVRNNDPNVRSV

-261 EAEKGGFFGRP
+261 EDEKGGFFGRP

-282 RGDETIRED
+282 QGDETIRED
-291 REGLLSEDESRPMQP
+291 RDALLSEDESRPMQP
-306 HSYGPGVDYVALSSV
+306 HSYGPRIEYVALSSV

-343 RGGTLNEPDGSLF
+343 RGGTLDEPDGSLF
-356 EARLAYAPLEMS
+356 EAKLAYAPQEIGP
-368 SGETATF
+368 GETATF
-375 RTAVYAGPKDFDAL
+375 RTAVYAGPKDYDAL
-389 EQFGHGASNVIDLGW
+389 QEFGHLASNVIDLGW

-462 DKINELFK
+462 DKINELYK

-524 WWWSDLSSPDPFYVL
+524 WWWVDLSSPDPLYVL
-539 PIILGALMFI
+539 PVILGALMFI
-549 QQKLTPIQ
+549 QQKLTPVQ
-557 MEATQAK
+557 MDATQAK

-580 LPAGLCLYMVTSSAV
+580 LPTGLCLYMVTSSAI

-609 ETSALATTSG
+609 ETSALATTSD
-619 DTDDDSDQ
+619 DTDDDDSDQ
-627 AADKAD
+627 AAAD
-633 AAAPKRA
+633 SEAASPKRA

>member
-1 VGRGWGSSE
+1 M
-10 SDAATRSTPAVSIH
+10 D
-24 HRATKTITIAATR
+24 
-37 RIMADR
+37 DR
-43 KKPPVLLMMLPLVG
+43 KQPPVGLMLLPLVA
-57 LGVLLAVQYFTATR
+57 LGAMLAFQYFAPPK
-71 AQTEEPTT
+71 AQTEEPAAE
-79 VQAPV
+79 QA
-84 QAPVPTEAQA
+84 A
-94 PEEQAPEE
+94 EQAPEQAAE
-102 QAPEKPEGTAGEA
+102 QAPEAGADA
-115 APAQLSPTDSRSRVR
+115 APAQLLPTDSRSRTE
-130 SQRLYRLENDQFVAS
+130 SQQLYRLENDRFVAS

-156 EVKGERYLDEE
+156 QVKGERYLDEE

-175 TDKEAY
+175 TDKETY

-186 SFSGVKVPADARWKI
+186 SFSGVTVPPDARWRV
-201 VESSS
+201 VESSK
-206 ERLSFQWAG
+206 ERLRFEWAG

-235 TIEVRNNDPNSRSV
+235 SIEVRNNDPDARSV

-261 EAEKGGFFGRP
+261 ADEKGGFFGRP

-282 RGDETIRED
+282 QGDETIRED
-291 REGLLSEDESRPMQP
+291 RDGLLSEDESRPTQP
-306 HSYGPGVDYVALSSV
+306 HSYGPGIEYLALSSV
-321 YFAIIAA
+321 YFAIVAA

-343 RGGTLNEPDGSLF
+343 RGGTLDEPDGSLF
-356 EARLAYAPLEMS
+356 EAKLAYAPQQIGP
-368 SGETATF
+368 GETATF
-375 RTAVYAGPKDFDAL
+375 RTAVYAGPKDYDAL
-389 EQFGHGASNVIDLGW
+389 QEFGHLASNVIDLGW

-414 LLRTIYGFIGNWGV
+414 LLRSIYGFIGNWGV

-462 DKINELFK
+462 DKINELYK

-509 QTLSTSIELYHAPFV
+509 QTLSTSIELYHAPFI
-524 WWWSDLSSPDPFYVL
+524 WWWIDLSSPDPLYVL

-549 QQKLTPIQ
+549 QQKLTPVQ
-557 MEATQAK
+557 MDATQAK

-580 LPAGLCLYMVTSSAV
+580 LPTGLCLYMVTSSAI
-595 GITQQRYMYWKMDQ
+595 GITQQRYMYWKMDK
-609 ETSALATTSG
+609 ETAALATVSG
-619 DTDDDSDQ
+619 DSTDDTDDH
-627 AADKAD
+627 AADD
-633 AAAPKRA
+633 SEAASPKQA

>member
-1 VGRGWGSSE
+1 MG
-10 SDAATRSTPAVSIH
+10 
-24 HRATKTITIAATR
+24 
-37 RIMADR
+37 DR
-43 KKPPVLLMMLPLVG
+43 KQPPVALLILPLAA
-57 LGVLLAVQYFTATR
+57 LGAMLAVQYFSPPK

-79 VQAPV
+79 
-84 QAPVPTEAQA
+84 
-94 PEEQAPEE
+94 EQAPE
-102 QAPEKPEGTAGEA
+102 QALETSKDTADDST
-115 APAQLSPTDSRSRVR
+115 PAQLSPADSRSRAE
-130 SQRLYRLENDQFVAS
+130 SQKLYRLEDDRIVAS
-145 FTDLNTAMVSL
+145 FTDLNSAMVSL
-156 EVKGERYLDEE
+156 QVKGERYLDEE
-167 GNPFELVT
+167 GNSFELVT

-186 SFSGVKVPADARWKI
+186 SLSGVTLPPEARWQV
-201 VESSS
+201 VESSNR
-206 ERLSFQWAG
+206 RLRFEWAG

-227 EPPYQLHS
+227 EPPYQLRS
-235 TIEVRNNDPNSRSV
+235 SIEVRNDDPHARTI

-261 EAEKGGFFGRP
+261 EDEKGGFFGRP

-282 RGDETIRED
+282 QGDETIRED
-291 REGLLSEDESRPMQP
+291 RDGLLSEDAARPMQP
-306 HSYGPGVDYVALSSV
+306 HSYGPGVEYLALSSV

-328 PEGQTAERCDMLTTE
+328 PEGETAERCDLLTTE
-343 RGGTLNEPDGSLF
+343 RGGTLKDPDGSLF
-356 EARLAYAPLEMS
+356 EARLAYAPREIGA
-368 SGETATF
+368 GETATF

-389 EQFGHGASNVIDLGW
+389 EEFGHRASNVIDLGW

-439 LLLPFVIPQFRNMAK
+439 LLLPAVIPQFRNMAK

-462 DKINELFK
+462 DKINELYK

-509 QTLSTSIELYHAPFV
+509 QTLSTSIELYHAPFI
-524 WWWSDLSSPDPFYVL
+524 WWWVDLSSPDPMYVL

-549 QQKLTPIQ
+549 QQKLTPVQ
-557 MEATQAK
+557 MDATQAK

-580 LPAGLCLYMVTSSAV
+580 LPTGLCLYMVTSSAI
-595 GITQQRYMYWKMDQ
+595 GITQQRYMYWKMDR
-609 ETSALATTSG
+609 ETSVLATTSD
-619 DTDDDSDQ
+619 DTDDDDSDQ
-627 AADKAD
+627 AAEKSEAV
-633 AAAPKRA
+633 APKRA

>member
-1 VGRGWGSSE
+1 M
-10 SDAATRSTPAVSIH
+10 D
-24 HRATKTITIAATR
+24 
-37 RIMADR
+37 DR
-43 KKPPVLLMMLPLVG
+43 KKPPVGLMMLPLVALAG
-57 LGVLLAVQYFTATR
+57 LVAVQYFAPPK
-71 AQTEEPTT
+71 AQTEEPAAE
-79 VQAPV
+79 QATE
-84 QAPVPTEAQA
+84 QAAEPTAAQA
-94 PEEQAPEE
+94 PEPS
-102 QAPEKPEGTAGEA
+102 KDTDGTAT
-115 APAQLSPTDSRSRVR
+115 PAQLSPGNSRSRVE
-130 SQRLYRLENDQFVAS
+130 SQRLYQLENDRFVAS
-145 FTDLNTAMVSL
+145 FTDLNTAMASL
-156 EVKGERYLDEE
+156 QVKGERYHDEAGE
-167 GNPFELVT
+167 PVELVT
-175 TDKEAY
+175 TDKETY

-186 SFSGVKVPADARWKI
+186 SFSGVTVPPDARWRV
-201 VESSS
+201 VESSK
-206 ERLSFQWAG
+206 EKLRFEWAG

-235 TIEVRNNDPNSRSV
+235 SIEVRNNDPNVRSV

-261 EAEKGGFFGRP
+261 EDEKGGFFGRP

-282 RGDETIRED
+282 QGEETIRED
-291 REGLLSEDESRPMQP
+291 RDGLLSEDESRPMHP
-306 HSYGPGVDYVALSSV
+306 HSYGPGIEYVALSSV

-328 PEGQTAERCDMLTTE
+328 PEGQTAERCDMLTSE
-343 RGGTLNEPDGSLF
+343 RGGTLEDPDGSLF
-356 EARLAYAPLEMS
+356 EAKLAYAPQQIGP
-368 SGETATF
+368 GETATF
-375 RTAVYAGPKDFDAL
+375 RTAVYAGPKDYDAL
-389 EQFGHGASNVIDLGW
+389 QEFGHLASNVIDLGW

-462 DKINELFK
+462 DKINELYK

-509 QTLSTSIELYHAPFV
+509 QTLSTSIELYHAPFI
-524 WWWSDLSSPDPFYVL
+524 WWWVDLSSPDPLYVL
-539 PIILGALMFI
+539 PVILGALMFI
-549 QQKLTPIQ
+549 QQKLTPVQ
-557 MEATQAK
+557 MDATQAK

-580 LPAGLCLYMVTSSAV
+580 LPTGLCLYMVTSSAI

-609 ETSALATTSG
+609 ETAALTTTS
-619 DTDDDSDQ
+619 DDADDDNDQ
-627 AADKAD
+627 AAAD
-633 AAAPKRA
+633 SEAASPKRA